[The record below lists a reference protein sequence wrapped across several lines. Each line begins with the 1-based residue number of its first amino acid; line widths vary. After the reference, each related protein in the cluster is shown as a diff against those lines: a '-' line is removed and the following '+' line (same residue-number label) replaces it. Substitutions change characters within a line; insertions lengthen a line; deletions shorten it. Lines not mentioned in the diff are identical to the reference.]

1 MVAKDGHF
9 IFLSKPP
16 NNLKQ
21 ILVQI
26 LAVDIV
32 IVSLILQTGNKGS
45 KMLSDSC
52 EVLELCW
59 AGTSCEVRSWLGSTG
74 LTLSPTPPLSL
85 FTAQQMVS
93 WGGEEG
99 RPVLLQETPT
109 RSQVLLCEG
118 PLQWGWWSTLQMNK
132 TDLRGAGSTS
142 SRKH

>member
-9 IFLSKPP
+9 IFSSKPP

-45 KMLSDSC
+45 KMLPDSC

-59 AGTSCEVRSWLGSTG
+59 AGTSCEVRS
-74 LTLSPTPPLSL
+74 
-85 FTAQQMVS
+85 
-93 WGGEEG
+93 
-99 RPVLLQETPT
+99 
-109 RSQVLLCEG
+109 
-118 PLQWGWWSTLQMNK
+118 
-132 TDLRGAGSTS
+132 
-142 SRKH
+142 